1 MSSHLQSAIVPC
13 QILNK
18 ASLTRA
24 SVGRV
29 ASPGRVLIWRLPQIL
44 RLISRRKKE
53 EGRRKKEEGR
63 RKTEEG
69 RRKTEDG
76 RRHQAF

>member
-63 RKTEEG
+63 RK
-69 RRKTEDG
+69 KEDG